1 MKCGYPSNLELY
13 LFIIHI
19 TPNFGG
25 NAMKKISIM
34 LILLF
39 GICFCQL
46 ASQPLW
52 AAEQTVRLEIP
63 NCN

>member
-1 MKCGYPSNLELY
+1 M
-13 LFIIHI
+13 IIF
-19 TPNFGG
+19 TSDFGG
-25 NAMKKISIM
+25 NTMKKISIM
-34 LILLF
+34 LILFF
-39 GICFCQL
+39 GLSVCLL